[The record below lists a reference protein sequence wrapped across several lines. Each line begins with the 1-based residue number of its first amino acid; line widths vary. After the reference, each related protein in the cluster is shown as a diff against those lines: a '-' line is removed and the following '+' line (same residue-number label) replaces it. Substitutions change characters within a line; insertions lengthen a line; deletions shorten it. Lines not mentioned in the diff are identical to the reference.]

1 MKNKKARSRRLS
13 SALTLALLIVV
24 VGCVLTAKAIPLV
37 G

>member
-1 MKNKKARSRRLS
+1 MTSPAACVTALPAA
-13 SALTLALLIVV
+13 SAGLIVV